1 MMSLYGKHAIICLDA
16 IRNSERKANL
26 LRELQSGQHPYEILE
41 LSLEQILH
49 MSANAQ
55 CVTND

>member
-49 MSANAQ
+49 MSANA
-55 CVTND
+55 